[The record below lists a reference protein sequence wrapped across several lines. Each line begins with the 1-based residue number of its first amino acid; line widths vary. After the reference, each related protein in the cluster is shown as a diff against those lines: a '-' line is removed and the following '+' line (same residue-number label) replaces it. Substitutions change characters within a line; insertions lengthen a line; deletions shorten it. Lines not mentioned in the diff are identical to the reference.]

1 MSLSIDQIYV
11 ITLDHSQDNY
21 DSILERINRL
31 GLPVGTSYQII
42 EGVNG
47 RQLFKSEDGRKAYGI
62 KFYERW
68 PMGGSDW
75 WSRPVTVG
83 EAGGICSH
91 IKVWEDANRK
101 GYENILIIE
110 DDFNPI
116 ETIDWNVFNEL
127 KGYDYDIVFLSRL
140 LVNHPGVYDSSVG
153 LNNFVK
159 PGYSYQT
166 HCYVMSKLGIQKL
179 IDTNLET
186 LKQNIIVSDEF
197 LPATYTWHPRQD
209 LRAMYNQNMN
219 ALALKWNPV
228 SQLRHEAAG
237 NSETAPIEGIDFN

>member
-1 MSLSIDQIYV
+1 MKIDRVYI
-11 ITLDHSQDNY
+11 ITLNHTPENY
-21 DSILERINRL
+21 SSLVERLDRL
-31 GLPVGTSYQII
+31 GVPPGTSYQII

-47 RQLFKSEDGRKAYGI
+47 RQLFKTIEGREAYGI
-62 KFYERW
+62 KFYEDW
-68 PMGGSDW
+68 AIGGTGW
-75 WSRPVTVG
+75 WGRPVTVG

-91 IKVWEDANRK
+91 IKIWEDANRN
-101 GYENILIIE
+101 GFDNVLIIE
-110 DDFNPI
+110 DDYNPI

-127 KGYDYDIVFLSRL
+127 EDYDYDIVFLSRL
-140 LVNHPGVYDSSVG
+140 LVNYDGVYDSNVG

-166 HCYVMSKLGIQKL
+166 HCYIMSGAGIKKLVE
-179 IDTNLET
+179 TNLET

-209 LRAMYNQNMN
+209 LRAMFNQNMN

-237 NSETAPIEGIDFN
+237 NSETAPIEGIDF

>member
-1 MSLSIDQIYV
+1 MLKIDRVYI
-11 ITLDHSQDNY
+11 ITLNHTPENY
-21 DSILERINRL
+21 SSLVERLNLL
-31 GLPVGTSYQII
+31 GVPPGTSYQII

-47 RQLFKSEDGRKAYGI
+47 RELFKTIEGREAHGI
-62 KFYERW
+62 KFYEDW
-68 PMGGSDW
+68 AVGGNEW

-91 IKVWEDANRK
+91 IQVWEDANRN
-101 GYENILIIE
+101 GFDNVLIIE

-127 KGYDYDIVFLSRL
+127 DGYDYDIVFLSRL
-140 LVNHPGVYDSSVG
+140 MVNHTGVHDSNVG

-166 HCYVMSKLGIQKL
+166 HCYVMSKSGLKKIVE
-179 IDTNLET
+179 TNLET

-237 NSETAPIEGIDFN
+237 NSETAPIEGIDF

>member
-1 MSLSIDQIYV
+1 MKIDNIYL
-11 ITLDHSQDNY
+11 ITLDHSQQSY
-21 DSILERINRL
+21 DSLIDRL
-31 GLPVGTSYQII
+31 NKLGVPTGTPYKII

-47 RQLFKSEDGRKAYGI
+47 RQLFKTEEGRNEYGI
-62 KFYERW
+62 KFYDNWAQGTNNE
-68 PMGGSDW
+68 W
-75 WSRPVTVG
+75 WNRPVTTG

-91 IKVWEDANRK
+91 IKIWEDAYRN

-116 ETIDWNVFNEL
+116 ETIDWSVFTEL
-127 KGYDYDIVFLSRL
+127 QNYDWDLIFLSRL
-140 LVNHPGVYDSSVG
+140 LVNHPMVKDFNVG
-153 LNNFVK
+153 LTNFVR

-166 HCYVMSKLGIQKL
+166 HCYVLNKSGISKLVE
-179 IDTNLET
+179 TNLQT

-209 LRAMYNQNMN
+209 LRSMYNQNMS

-228 SQLRHEAAG
+228 SQLRFEAAG
-237 NSETAPIEGIDFN
+237 NSQTQPVEGLDF